1 MMYQDRKYNP
11 PRSTG
16 TNMKNLIIASIF
28 LFISTV
34 HAQTCEHMAYGG
46 ELPKTQKSHKVLCKK
61 EFAVGYSTEL
71 KSPLFVVQRLD
82 PEKLTAPTVVESASF
97 RLDPALTK
105 TEQPALSDF
114 VNTGYDRG
122 HMAPFEDTNHDQ
134 TAALESMMLTNI
146 IPQHSGNNR
155 GIWRVLEDR
164 VRNMSLDG
172 NIFVITGPI
181 FDQPRTPI
189 GDNAIPVPSKLYKI
203 VINAKA
209 KTSTTYLIPNESV
222 SSSLLPTFVSD
233 IATVSRLTGIN
244 FLPILDLTE
253 TK

>member
-1 MMYQDRKYNP
+1 MYQDRKYNP

-16 TNMKNLIIASIF
+16 INMKNLIIASIF

-46 ELPKTQKSHKVLCKK
+46 ELPKTEKSHKLLCKT

-71 KSPLFVVQRLD
+71 KSPLFVVQRLQA
-82 PEKLTAPTVVESASF
+82 EKLTAPTVVESASF
-97 RLDPALTK
+97 RLDPALSR

-114 VNTGYDRG
+114 VNSGYDRG
-122 HMAPFEDTNHDQ
+122 HMAPFEDTNHNQ
-134 TAALESMMLTNI
+134 NAAIESMMLTNI
-146 IPQHSGNNR
+146 VPQHSGNNR

-164 VRNMSLDG
+164 VRNMSLEGD
-172 NIFVITGPI
+172 IFVITGPI
-181 FDQPRTPI
+181 FDQQRTPI

-203 VINAKA
+203 VINSKA
-209 KTSTTYLIPNESV
+209 KTVTTYLIPNESV
-222 SSSLLPTFVSD
+222 SSSLLPTLVSD

-244 FLPILDLTE
+244 FLPILNLVE